1 MSDKLKNSFYR
12 TLNLDKESKAA
23 LKWFRENVK
32 SIKNSAEK
40 KITSIKEDK
49 Q

>member
-1 MSDKLKNSFYR
+1 MRDLKNSFYR

-32 SIKNSAEK
+32 SIRDNAEK
-40 KITSIKEDK
+40 KQTKLKEE
-49 Q
+49 